1 MRSYWL
7 VQRINCNDKYRED
20 WIIWQIFIVNVIY
33 MLTLFIYGKT
43 SSSFET
49 FPAKKIEGYD
59 KIKNKKYICTNI
71 YHL

>member
-7 VQRINCNDKYRED
+7 VQPINCNDKYRED

-33 MLTLFIYGKT
+33 MLTLFIYGKI

-49 FPAKKIEGYD
+49 FPTKKIGGYD
-59 KIKNKKYICTNI
+59 KIKNQKYIYTNI